1 MGLLTCSTIKS
12 SSNMVKKLILSI
24 IAVIMPISLFAQRNS
39 KDIDE
44 TYRRSSLYSLLVNHK
59 GREFYEEI
67 NDCFHQIP
75 TPDAYNDHNLSVR
88 AVYTDSKKLKS
99 GRDNEVDDITS
110 FLNRNKIASRLVG
123 KWFDYNPYTGDMD
136 MDIVQQRGLYGAT
149 EMQRAKAAI
158 SARSSDAVLADAGED
173 LIGNTFVLVNDISYI
188 DKSKGSAVLGAL
200 IQVAGAVAAAS
211 TGNND
216 WNKIGKDYGDI
227 AASFKGFKVRIRT
240 YLYQL
245 VWDEETQANVYNLAW
260 NNREVF
266 EGMRDKFKLKY
277 IGYQESSGSTTSFLG
292 IREDQ
297 PELMVRKACQRAL
310 DENIADLQKN
320 FPVFQVKSPLDVET
334 MEAKVGMKEGITEK
348 SLFEVLERVKTSEDK
363 IVYKKVGEVKPVKNL
378 IWDNRYMAEEEMAQG
393 ATLGCTTFK
402 KVNGSDFTPGC
413 LIRQIK

>member
-1 MGLLTCSTIKS
+1 
-12 SSNMVKKLILSI
+12 MVKKLILSI

>member
-393 ATLGCTTFK
+393 ATFGCTTFK

>member
-24 IAVIMPISLFAQRNS
+24 FAVIMPISLFAQRNS

-158 SARSSDAVLADAGED
+158 SARGSDAVLADAGED

>member
-44 TYRRSSLYSLLVNHK
+44 TYRRSSLYSLLVHHK

-67 NDCFHQIP
+67 NDCFYQIP

-158 SARSSDAVLADAGED
+158 SARGSDAVLADAGED

-245 VWDEETQANVYNLAW
+245 VWDEEAQANVYNLAW

-310 DENIADLQKN
+310 DENIANLQKN

>member
-1 MGLLTCSTIKS
+1 M
-12 SSNMVKKLILSI
+12 
-24 IAVIMPISLFAQRNS
+24 
-39 KDIDE
+39 
-44 TYRRSSLYSLLVNHK
+44 
-59 GREFYEEI
+59 
-67 NDCFHQIP
+67 
-75 TPDAYNDHNLSVR
+75 
-88 AVYTDSKKLKS
+88 
-99 GRDNEVDDITS
+99 
-110 FLNRNKIASRLVG
+110 
-123 KWFDYNPYTGDMD
+123 
-136 MDIVQQRGLYGAT
+136 
-149 EMQRAKAAI
+149 
-158 SARSSDAVLADAGED
+158 
-173 LIGNTFVLVNDISYI
+173 
-188 DKSKGSAVLGAL
+188 

>member
-1 MGLLTCSTIKS
+1 
-12 SSNMVKKLILSI
+12 MVKKLILSI

-59 GREFYEEI
+59 EREFYEEI

-99 GRDNEVDDITS
+99 GKDNEVDDITS

-158 SARSSDAVLADAGED
+158 SARGSDAVLADAGED

-200 IQVAGAVAAAS
+200 IQVAGAAAAAS
-211 TGNND
+211 TGNSA
-216 WNKIGKDYGDI
+216 WNKIGKDYGNI

-245 VWDEETQANVYNLAW
+245 VWDEEAQANVYNLAW
-260 NNREVF
+260 NNREAF

-310 DENIADLQKN
+310 DENIANLQKN

-348 SLFEVLERVKTSEDK
+348 SLFEVLERVKTSEGK
-363 IVYKKVGEVKPVKNL
+363 IAYKKVGEVKPVKNL

-393 ATLGCTTFK
+393 STLGCTTFK
-402 KVNGSDFTPGC
+402 KVSGSDFTP
-413 LIRQIK
+413 RV

>member
-1 MGLLTCSTIKS
+1 
-12 SSNMVKKLILSI
+12 MVKKLILSI

-59 GREFYEEI
+59 EREFYEEI

-99 GRDNEVDDITS
+99 GKDNEVDDITS

-123 KWFDYNPYTGDMD
+123 KWFDYNPYTGDMN

-158 SARSSDAVLADAGED
+158 SARGSDAVLADAGED

-200 IQVAGAVAAAS
+200 IQVAGAAAAAS
-211 TGNND
+211 TGNSA
-216 WNKIGKDYGDI
+216 WNKIGKDYGNI

-245 VWDEETQANVYNLAW
+245 VWDEEAQANVYNLAW
-260 NNREVF
+260 NNREAF

-310 DENIADLQKN
+310 DENIANLQKN

-348 SLFEVLERVKTSEDK
+348 SLFEVLERVKTSEGK
-363 IVYKKVGEVKPVKNL
+363 IAYKKVGEVKPVKNL

-393 ATLGCTTFK
+393 STLGCTTFK
-402 KVNGSDFTPGC
+402 KVSGSDFTPGC

>member
-1 MGLLTCSTIKS
+1 
-12 SSNMVKKLILSI
+12 MVKKLILSI

-44 TYRRSSLYSLLVNHK
+44 TYRRSSLYSLLVNHE
-59 GREFYEEI
+59 GRKFHKEI
-67 NDCFHQIP
+67 NNCFHQIP

-99 GRDNEVDDITS
+99 GKEHEVDDITS

-158 SARSSDAVLADAGED
+158 SARGSDAVLADAGED
-173 LIGNTFVLVNDISYI
+173 LIGNTFVLVNDISYV

-200 IQVAGAVAAAS
+200 IQVAGAAAAAS
-211 TGNND
+211 TGNSA

-227 AASFKGFKVRIRT
+227 VASFKGFKVRIRT

-245 VWDEETQANVYNLAW
+245 VWDEEAQANVYNLAW

-310 DENIADLQKN
+310 DENIANLQKN

-348 SLFEVLERVKTSEDK
+348 SIFEVLERVKTSEGK
-363 IVYKKVGEVKPVKNL
+363 IAYKKVGEVKPVKNL
-378 IWDNRYMAEEEMAQG
+378 IWDNRYMG
-393 ATLGCTTFK
+393 
-402 KVNGSDFTPGC
+402 
-413 LIRQIK
+413 

>member
-1 MGLLTCSTIKS
+1 
-12 SSNMVKKLILSI
+12 MVKKLILSI

-59 GREFYEEI
+59 EREFYEEI

-99 GRDNEVDDITS
+99 GKDNEVDDITS

-158 SARSSDAVLADAGED
+158 SARGSDAVLADAGED

-200 IQVAGAVAAAS
+200 IQVAGAAAAAS
-211 TGNND
+211 TGNSA
-216 WNKIGKDYGDI
+216 WNKIGKDYGNI

-245 VWDEETQANVYNLAW
+245 VWDEEAQANVYNLAW
-260 NNREVF
+260 NNREAF

-310 DENIADLQKN
+310 DENIANLQKN

-348 SLFEVLERVKTSEDK
+348 SLFEVLERVKTSEGK
-363 IVYKKVGEVKPVKNL
+363 IAYKKVGEVKPVKNL

-393 ATLGCTTFK
+393 STLGGTTFK
-402 KVNGSDFTPGC
+402 KVSGSDFTSGC

>member
-1 MGLLTCSTIKS
+1 
-12 SSNMVKKLILSI
+12 MVKKLILSI

-75 TPDAYNDHNLSVR
+75 TPDAYNGHNLSVR

-158 SARSSDAVLADAGED
+158 SARGSDAVLADAGED

>member
-67 NDCFHQIP
+67 NDCFYQIP

-158 SARSSDAVLADAGED
+158 SARGSDAVLADAGED

-245 VWDEETQANVYNLAW
+245 VWDEEAQANVYNLAW

-310 DENIADLQKN
+310 DENIANLQKN

>member
-1 MGLLTCSTIKS
+1 
-12 SSNMVKKLILSI
+12 MVKKLILSI

-44 TYRRSSLYSLLVNHK
+44 TYRRSSLYSLLINHK
-59 GREFYEEI
+59 EREFYEEI

-99 GRDNEVDDITS
+99 RKEHEVDDITS

-158 SARSSDAVLADAGED
+158 SARGSDAVLADAGED

-200 IQVAGAVAAAS
+200 IQAAGAVAAAS
-211 TGNND
+211 TRNSA
-216 WNKIGKDYGDI
+216 WNKIGQDYGNI
-227 AASFKGFKVRIRT
+227 AASFKGFKVCIRT

-245 VWDEETQANVYNLAW
+245 VWDEEAQANVYNLAW
-260 NNREVF
+260 NNREAF

-310 DENIADLQKN
+310 DENIANLQKN

-348 SLFEVLERVKTSEDK
+348 SLFEVLERVKTSEGK
-363 IVYKKVGEVKPVKNL
+363 ISYKKVGEVKPVKISYGTTDTWQRKKWHKVL
-378 IWDNRYMAEEEMAQG
+378 PWGAQPS
-393 ATLGCTTFK
+393 K
-402 KVNGSDFTPGC
+402 K
-413 LIRQIK
+413 

>member
-158 SARSSDAVLADAGED
+158 SARGSDAVLADAGED

>member
-1 MGLLTCSTIKS
+1 
-12 SSNMVKKLILSI
+12 MVKKLILSI

-59 GREFYEEI
+59 EREFYEEI

-99 GRDNEVDDITS
+99 GKDNEVDDITS

-158 SARSSDAVLADAGED
+158 SARGSDAVLADAGED

-200 IQVAGAVAAAS
+200 IQVAGAAAAAS
-211 TGNND
+211 TGNSA

-227 AASFKGFKVRIRT
+227 VASFKGFKVRIRT

-245 VWDEETQANVYNLAW
+245 VWDEEAQANVYNLAW

-310 DENIADLQKN
+310 DENIANLQKN

-348 SLFEVLERVKTSEDK
+348 SIFEVLERVKTSEGK
-363 IVYKKVGEVKPVKNL
+363 IAYKKVGEVKPVKNL

-393 ATLGCTTFK
+393 STLGGTTFK
-402 KVNGSDFTPGC
+402 KVSGSDFTPGC

>member
-1 MGLLTCSTIKS
+1 
-12 SSNMVKKLILSI
+12 MVKKLILSI

-110 FLNRNKIASRLVG
+110 FLNRNRIASRLVG

-158 SARSSDAVLADAGED
+158 SARGSDAVLADAGED

>member
-59 GREFYEEI
+59 GREFYEGI
-67 NDCFHQIP
+67 NDCFYQIP

-99 GRDNEVDDITS
+99 GKDHEVDDITS

-158 SARSSDAVLADAGED
+158 SARGSDAVLADAGED

>member
-1 MGLLTCSTIKS
+1 
-12 SSNMVKKLILSI
+12 MVKKLILSI

-158 SARSSDAVLADAGED
+158 SARGSDAVLADAGED

>member
-1 MGLLTCSTIKS
+1 
-12 SSNMVKKLILSI
+12 MVKKLILSI

-158 SARSSDAVLADAGED
+158 SARGSDAVLADAGED

-266 EGMRDKFKLKY
+266 ECMRDKFKLKY

-348 SLFEVLERVKTSEDK
+348 SLFEVLERVKTSDGN
-363 IVYKKVGEVKPVKNL
+363 IAYKKVGEVKPVKNL

>member
-1 MGLLTCSTIKS
+1 
-12 SSNMVKKLILSI
+12 MVKKLILSI

-67 NDCFHQIP
+67 NDCFYQIP

-158 SARSSDAVLADAGED
+158 SARGSDAVLADAGED

-245 VWDEETQANVYNLAW
+245 VWDEEAQANVYNLAW

-310 DENIADLQKN
+310 DENIANLQKN

>member
-1 MGLLTCSTIKS
+1 
-12 SSNMVKKLILSI
+12 MVKKLILSI

-59 GREFYEEI
+59 EREFYEEI

-158 SARSSDAVLADAGED
+158 SARGSDAVLADAGED

-200 IQVAGAVAAAS
+200 IQVAGAVAAAR
-211 TGNND
+211 TGNSA
-216 WNKIGKDYGDI
+216 WNKIGQDYGNI

-245 VWDEETQANVYNLAW
+245 VWDEEAQANVYNLAW
-260 NNREVF
+260 NNREAF
-266 EGMRDKFKLKY
+266 ESMRDKFKLKY

-310 DENIADLQKN
+310 DENIANLQKN

-348 SLFEVLERVKTSEDK
+348 SLFEVLERVKTSEGK
-363 IVYKKVGEVKPVKNL
+363 IAYKKVGEVKPVKNL
-378 IWDNRYMAEEEMAQG
+378 IWDNES
-393 ATLGCTTFK
+393 
-402 KVNGSDFTPGC
+402 VN
-413 LIRQIK
+413 

>member
-1 MGLLTCSTIKS
+1 
-12 SSNMVKKLILSI
+12 MVKKLILSI

-59 GREFYEEI
+59 EREFYEEI

-99 GRDNEVDDITS
+99 GKDNEVDDITS

-158 SARSSDAVLADAGED
+158 SARGSDAVLADAGED

-200 IQVAGAVAAAS
+200 IQVAGAAAAAS
-211 TGNND
+211 TGNSA
-216 WNKIGKDYGDI
+216 WNKIGKDYGNI

-245 VWDEETQANVYNLAW
+245 VWDEEAQANVYNLAW
-260 NNREVF
+260 NNREAF

-310 DENIADLQKN
+310 DENIANLQKN

-334 MEAKVGMKEGITEK
+334 MEA
-348 SLFEVLERVKTSEDK
+348 R
-363 IVYKKVGEVKPVKNL
+363 
-378 IWDNRYMAEEEMAQG
+378 
-393 ATLGCTTFK
+393 
-402 KVNGSDFTPGC
+402 
-413 LIRQIK
+413 